1 MLSTL
6 LVSCWK
12 EHLGATGM
20 ALLDFDEEGGALRH
34 LDTQFPELSCN
45 CTVFDRERQILYITN
60 ELHENPDYPKGG
72 GGLVWAFRYD
82 AQSRCFTPLSRV
94 ESSCPC
100 PAYLSLDRTKRYLV
114 CANHSSFNAV
124 TRAVKGPDGFWHT
137 EVIYDDAFVGLFR
150 LKEDGA
156 IGELVDV
163 KKHSAYPAP
172 PHSLHAHPHTA
183 LMSPDGKF
191 FACCD
196 KGDSHIYFYTLDYEK
211 EELRLCG
218 EPFHDCEGAS
228 PRYCAFHPTKK
239 LFFVNHERDMRVTAF
254 RYDEN
259 GALEK
264 LGSAFALPE
273 ELLGLPTPAVR
284 EALHGESALPP
295 ADGLWPLEQQGFC
308 LSADGSFLYDML
320 NGADAVAVFAVEKET
335 GALTR
340 LQTVPVEG
348 RWVRGGVLS
357 PDGRFLVVSALQSG
371 GVSVF
376 PIRPDGTLGACVSRV
391 ELRGGSYLTF
401 LQGRDKS

>member
-1 MLSTL
+1 MSKL

-12 EHLGATGM
+12 EHLGASGM
-20 ALLDFDEEGGALRH
+20 TLLDFDERSGEISSPM
-34 LDTQFPELSCN
+34 TQFPELSCN
-45 CTVFDRERQILYITN
+45 CTAFDAENSILYITN

-82 AQSRCFTPLSRV
+82 AGSGEFAKLSRV
-94 ESSCPC
+94 ESCCPC
-100 PAYLSLDRTKRYLV
+100 PAYLSLDKTGKYLL

-124 TRAVKGPDGFWHT
+124 TRAVKGADGFWHT

-150 LKEDGA
+150 LNADGS
-156 IGELVDV
+156 IGPLMDV
-163 KKHSAYPAP
+163 RKHSAYPAP
-172 PHSLHAHPHTA
+172 ARTLHAHPHTA
-183 LMSPDGKF
+183 LMSPDGRF

-211 EELRLCG
+211 EELRLCC
-218 EPFHDCEGAS
+218 EPYHDSEGAS
-228 PRYCAFHPTKK
+228 PRYCAFHPTEK

-284 EALHGESALPP
+284 EALHGESVLPP

-308 LSADGSFLYDML
+308 LSADGRFLYDML
-320 NGADAVAVFAVEKET
+320 NGADAVAVFSIEKET

-340 LQTVPVEG
+340 EQTLPVEG
-348 RWVRGGVLS
+348 RWVRGGAIS
-357 PDGRFLVVSALQSG
+357 PDGRFLAVSALQSG

-376 PIRPDGTLGACVSRV
+376 PIRPDGTLGACVSHV

-401 LQGRDKS
+401 LPGRSKS